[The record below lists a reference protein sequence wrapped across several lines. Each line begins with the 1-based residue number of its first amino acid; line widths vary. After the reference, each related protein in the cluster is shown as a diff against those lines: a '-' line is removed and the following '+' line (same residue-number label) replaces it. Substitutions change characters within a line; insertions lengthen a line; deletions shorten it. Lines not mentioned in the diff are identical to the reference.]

1 MAVDSQREEIPR
13 ISVETLD
20 DWRRIKRNY
29 TIAALTALD
38 EQLSGNDSAEDR
50 QVLLAH
56 LHRFIDKTF
65 EMARR
70 NVRVN
75 GQNLEDL
82 NEDEVD
88 TEPFDEGFDRHIWS
102 LSDQSLRWDLQIARE
117 RRTRPEEI
125 EKQMRDLLAAQKEL
139 DAEEAAVLEDVQDEE
154 TMVQD
159 DIPPDAYA
167 RIDEVAS
174 QTFALVE
181 ELKQAVP
188 VQLERSERVKTVA
201 EEIKSLKL

>member
-1 MAVDSQREEIPR
+1 MEAQREDLPR

-38 EQLSGNDSAEDR
+38 EQLSGSSSTEDR
-50 QVLLAH
+50 EALLAH

-65 EMARR
+65 EMARP

-75 GQNLEDL
+75 GQNLEEI
-82 NEDEVD
+82 NEDEED
-88 TEPFDEGFDRHIWS
+88 MEPFDEGFDRHIWS
-102 LSDQSLRWDLQIARE
+102 LSDQSLRWDLQIAKE
-117 RRTRPEEI
+117 RRTKPEEI
-125 EKQMRDLLAAQKEL
+125 EKQMRELLASQAEL
-139 DAEEAAVLEDVQDEE
+139 DAEEAAAMAEVAEENVQVEEDLPAEMHQRIE
-154 TMVQD
+154 
-159 DIPPDAYA
+159 DI
-167 RIDEVAS
+167 AS
-174 QTFALVE
+174 QTFAIVE

-201 EEIKSLKL
+201 AEINNLKL

>member
-1 MAVDSQREEIPR
+1 MEAQREDLPR

-38 EQLSGNDSAEDR
+38 EQLSGGSSAEDR
-50 QVLLAH
+50 EALLAH

-65 EMARR
+65 EMARP

-75 GQNLEDL
+75 GQNLEEI
-82 NEDEVD
+82 NEDEED
-88 TEPFDEGFDRHIWS
+88 MEPFDEGFDRHIWS
-102 LSDQSLRWDLQIARE
+102 LSDQSLRWDLQIAKE
-117 RRTRPEEI
+117 RRTKPEEI
-125 EKQMRDLLAAQKEL
+125 EKQMRELLASQAEL
-139 DAEEAAVLEDVQDEE
+139 DAEEAAAMAEVGEENVQVEEDLPADVHQ
-154 TMVQD
+154 
-159 DIPPDAYA
+159 
-167 RIDEVAS
+167 RIEDVAS
-174 QTFALVE
+174 QTFAIVE

-201 EEIKSLKL
+201 AEINALKL

>member
-1 MAVDSQREEIPR
+1 MAMDSQREDIPR
-13 ISVETLD
+13 VSVETLD

-29 TIAALTALD
+29 TLAALTALE
-38 EQLSGNDSAEDR
+38 EQLSGNNSAEDR

-102 LSDQSLRWDLQIARE
+102 LSDQSLRWDLQIAQE
-117 RRTRPEEI
+117 RRTKPEEI
-125 EKQMRDLLAAQKEL
+125 ETQLKELLASQQGL
-139 DAEEAAVLEDVQDEE
+139 DAEEAATLEDVADEQAQAHE
-154 TMVQD
+154 E
-159 DIPPDAYA
+159 IPAATYQ

-174 QTFALVE
+174 QTFAVVE
-181 ELKQAVP
+181 ELKQALP

-201 EEIKSLKL
+201 EDIKALKL

>member
-38 EQLSGNDSAEDR
+38 EQLSGNGSAEDR

-56 LHRFIDKTF
+56 LHRFIDRTF

-139 DAEEAAVLEDVQDEE
+139 DAEEAAALEDVQDEE

>member
-1 MAVDSQREEIPR
+1 MTTEAQREDIPR

-29 TIAALTALD
+29 TIAALTSLD
-38 EQLSGNDSAEDR
+38 EQLSGSSSTEDR
-50 QVLLAH
+50 EVLLAH
-56 LHRFIDKTF
+56 LHLFIDKTF

-75 GQNLEDL
+75 GQNLEDI
-82 NEDEVD
+82 NEDEED

-117 RRTRPEEI
+117 RRMKPEEI
-125 EKQMRDLLAAQKEL
+125 ERQMRELLGSQAEL
-139 DAEEAAVLEDVQDEE
+139 DTEEAAALDEIGEEDKGVKEE
-154 TMVQD
+154 L
-159 DIPPDAYA
+159 PADAYR
-167 RIDEVAS
+167 RIEDVAS
-174 QTFALVE
+174 QTFAIVE

-188 VQLERSERVKTVA
+188 VQMERSERVKTVA
-201 EEIKSLKL
+201 DEIKALKL